1 MKKMKK
7 LAVLTAVLVV
17 VSIMLG
23 ACGSSLKDDPA
34 VGSWEMTEVEY
45 AGQTLSASDLSATG
59 MMDEMPTLE
68 IKDDGSC
75 TFTFMEANGT
85 GEVGAKGDG
94 KYEITDD
101 SDTVLNFEIKNDK
114 LRLDYSQMSM
124 VMIFEK

>member
-1 MKKMKK
+1 M
-7 LAVLTAVLVV
+7 VV
-17 VSIMLG
+17 VSVVF
-23 ACGSSLKDDPA
+23 ASCGSSLKDDPV

-45 AGQTLSASDLSATG
+45 AGQTLSADDLASTG
-59 MMDEMPTLE
+59 AMTEMPKLE
-68 IKDDGSC
+68 VKDDGTC
-75 TFTFMEANGT
+75 TFTFMDANGK

-101 SDTVLNFEIKNDK
+101 SDTVLTFEIKDNK